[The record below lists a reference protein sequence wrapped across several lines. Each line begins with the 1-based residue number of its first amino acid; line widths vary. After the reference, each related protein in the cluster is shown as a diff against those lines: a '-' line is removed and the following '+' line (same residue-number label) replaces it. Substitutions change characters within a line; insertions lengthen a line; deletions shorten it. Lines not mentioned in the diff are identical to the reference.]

1 LTTDSLDD
9 KRKANK
15 GIKGALDIF
24 LQLFSPELKL
34 TTILVWTFFFANAFT
49 YYGLVLFTTQL
60 PVKSNDQL
68 SSTEAECMPD
78 GRPGTAVSS
87 YKAVLI
93 TSLAE
98 LPGLVVAC
106 LTVERYGR
114 KASLGSLLLG
124 TGLFVAPLWKPLSE
138 GLTTT
143 LMFGARSCIMGAF
156 SILWAYAP
164 ELYPTKLRSTG
175 LGFSNSAGRIGGFL
189 CPFVAIEMMKN
200 GHRVS

>member
-1 LTTDSLDD
+1 MLL
-9 KRKANK
+9 
-15 GIKGALDIF
+15 
-24 LQLFSPELKL
+24 
-34 TTILVWTFFFANAFT
+34 
-49 YYGLVLFTTQL
+49 TTQL
-60 PVKSNDQL
+60 PVKSNDKL
-68 SSTEAECMPD
+68 MVAEAGCMPD
-78 GRPGTAVSS
+78 GRPGTDVSS

-106 LTVERYGR
+106 LTVERFGR

-124 TGLFVAPLWKPLSE
+124 TGLFLAPLWEPLSE

-156 SILWAYAP
+156 SILWAFAP

-189 CPFVAIEMMKN
+189 CPFVAIQMIES
-200 GHRVS
+200 GHRVSFLNEYMAILFWV